1 MYINE
6 THIGYYAAVAII
18 GLFVGMFVDW
28 MNKRLPEYKKVFS
41 KEIFTEYFAEFK
53 PNYILMLT
61 TSAIYV
67 GLLYFYGI
75 KDTFI
80 ANLDLIKFMILTPM
94 LLSAFVIDYYKNLS
108 EEVVN
113 WAKEMKGQG
122 IKLYILSNTNNE
134 EKVKT
139 VAEKLGI
146 QYKHF
151 AMKPLKRGFKY
162 VQKETNIKPE
172 NIAVVGDQIFT
183 DVLGGNRS
191 QMFTILVDP
200 IDDKKDYWY
209 TAWKRPIENKIKN
222 KYKTKE
228 EKNKNVY

>member
-1 MYINE
+1 MKKLYPDL
-6 THIGYYAAVAII
+6 Y
-18 GLFVGMFVDW
+18 L
-28 MNKRLPEYKKVFS
+28 KKV
-41 KEIFTEYFAEFK
+41 EDITIE
-53 PNYILMLT
+53 T
-61 TSAIYV
+61 
-67 GLLYFYGI
+67 
-75 KDTFI
+75 
-80 ANLDLIKFMILTPM
+80 LIKNKIK
-94 LLSAFVIDYYKNLS
+94 LLVLDVDNTLIDYYKKLS
-108 EEVVN
+108 ENIIN
-113 WAKEMKGQG
+113 WTKEMKGQG

-134 EKVKT
+134 EKVKK
-139 VAEKLGI
+139 VAEILQI
-146 QYKHF
+146 PYKYF

-183 DVLGGNRS
+183 DVLGGNRNN
-191 QMFTILVDP
+191 MYTILVDP